1 MAGNIQADTSGDIL
15 VEFDYNNLIV
25 VDPNKTIDNFGNI
38 KERLVDHESLVMYA
52 NLEAE
57 ILPRTKLAV
66 GGTSQDRIRTISV
79 AKINFLK
86 PTKDNFLGVGYYD
99 ELTGRDTV
107 NMKGQNQS
115 KELSHSDSEGN
126 AYIRNTVADE
136 NGVVDNGLLGITQ
149 INITTNTSF
158 VPSVK
163 IELEDVQ
170 GKALFQLGNNSP
182 YAAFFN
188 LPYPQFYLTLK
199 GYYGQAIRYQL
210 NLEKFNA
217 RFNGQTGNYQISLEF
232 RGYKFNILTEVSMGH
247 LLATPHMYSQ
257 IFTVNSNP
265 EQLQTTNTTT
275 QQQSAIEGKIAG
287 EASNS
292 QNTLVTQVTSERGY
306 QKIREVYSDYKSKGL
321 VPPDLPELT
330 LVQLM
335 NKLENFENF
344 IINSYPKANLEPLTN
359 IRDYKSA
366 LSQYYERV
374 RGGAT
379 SWYNKYLDPKPL
391 VLKDKTFVFVYKK
404 NLDKNAINDAKNELN
419 GLVRQYSDIL
429 AKNKTLGV
437 NSPNEIKNNVTVK
450 MIQID
455 VPESSID
462 WALTTTQQTGI
473 QSPTQSD
480 IDIIKRNYNT
490 LYLPVIETTQ
500 QQLGNPILPSFY
512 VFEGDYRFN
521 KEITSMESQAN
532 KKLSEYETA
541 ISADLAD
548 RLQSSSIGLGFKPTV
563 RNVIGVIM
571 ASAEAFIRLL
581 DDVHTNA
588 WDVKYDPVRKRA
600 ILDNPSSAP
609 SSDSRDDVKL
619 SNDSQ
624 AQNQGLSTSEIP
636 VYPWPQFFVETSEDK
651 KGRFQ
656 LKYIADP
663 SVVDLTQGYL
673 YDKWPEVE
681 FVEEFMKGLTQK
693 FNPPVSPPPLETTQ
707 DTNRININAIE
718 YPQLGLAYLNKSE
731 VKFFYEIWERQF
743 LTSYYTGI
751 IRANLGQTNELI
763 NLITEAE
770 VNNIVGSLGVSSP
783 YLSFKLK
790 NYNLTAQN
798 YPTVLESISNN
809 GTGRSYQDFIRDF
822 FVTPYIKT
830 ITENSFSILSTT
842 DLGRIPLVSPQ
853 SKALQSLVN
862 SPNNEPILC
871 DTFPF
876 RDYTW
881 NSNNMADSRQSQL
894 SQVYNTNRTLK
905 VFGPK
910 NLIAN
915 FTDVYNFTENRPV
928 TNFSYLNISQNPTQ
942 NGIVDFDTFY
952 TSRISNYNNF
962 IPTEGLMNNYSHTK
976 KMFYESSV
984 SMLNTPYFINAIQ
997 NGVYNQRKKDLYP
1010 YIQAAYLFINSLP
1023 IASLKEKYKT
1033 YNDGA
1038 TANLDYIASVFKK
1051 YGAIHK
1057 MPYAWVLKMGSV
1069 WHRYKKYK
1077 ETGVDIIESA
1087 WTDFDYLKNYSPV
1100 LSSTTQTYSFD
1111 YSQSPVNIT
1120 LQSGTTN
1127 SISLNVGFYPKV
1139 INDFNYF
1146 YNGFDLYSGYTN
1158 QEIQRSVNL
1167 GLKLYNYGTSN
1178 INGVTY
1184 DSKSFREVT
1193 YSVLA
1198 PRLTLVLEDPTC
1210 NPKNNTKS
1218 GEYYI
1223 IPSFGSNV
1231 NQLNSEGIQSGNL
1244 VINPIDNSNIYNGTV
1259 RTLWSAPN
1267 YGYFDSNSLVKPE
1280 PDEYLNKFFTGS
1292 TEQSPFRLLN
1302 ENTYSKIEEIFAVF
1316 EKKILD
1322 QFETEFLNFSK
1333 PETNVSTGVQIAK
1346 INQSLVDINSTYKN
1360 FQVLFKSLMSVNPQ
1374 STNNQVTDT
1383 DYFNQVFN
1391 NQLSNFGNTI
1401 KNFLQYDIILRY
1413 GNPSN
1418 YRRRIFDSFRSY
1430 NSQTQY
1436 VTNPIQFDPYVQN
1449 SLPSNNGLVTLSES
1463 KQLYPEAWFA
1473 LETEVGF
1480 STISGFTYTNN
1491 GSYIT
1496 DFFIDNNIE
1505 FSENNVVILTPL
1517 IRMYATQKSLNTNFT
1532 PAQFK
1537 SQLDSYLQG
1546 SENLQNYFLNSVLSG
1561 IKGKLP
1567 KQDQLPEKAISSVI
1581 DGQQSKV
1588 ENYEVFKAI
1597 NDKWISGNNFTER
1610 TLFEDILFLD
1620 RASRNIGDTILIDIF
1635 DLKNMFSENSLNQAM
1650 SVYTFISGILIKNN
1664 FTVMN
1669 LPAYVNFYNVQ
1680 DADGTTIP
1688 QPEGSLDFANNM
1700 WGTFLNVDYR
1710 KSSPKMVCFYVGKPS
1725 QYLDLP
1731 KGNFR
1736 YRDDGFE
1743 MRRASEN
1750 PLIENQENKKD
1761 WAVSNKCVGFNVD
1774 IGIRNQNIFHTFSVS
1789 QDSGKA
1795 TSESIN
1801 TQLNM
1806 VDQASGRNTATQN
1819 VGLYNLYKN
1828 RSYQCTVSS
1837 LGNALLQPTMYFNL
1851 RHVPMFNGPYMILQV
1866 DHAIT
1871 PGNFQTTFSGIRQ
1884 GIFDLPSIDNFLQQV
1899 NQNLLTRLQELIRI
1913 RKDDVVVSATTD
1925 NQKSS
1930 NLTNENVNTKSEQN
1944 SCTAKLNPYYA
1955 NQQYDR
1961 AYVSK
1966 ESVLTKLTPKEFSD
1980 ALLAKVPENENLR
1993 AIIYSLCYLKTF
2005 ENNEFYGFDNNFV
2018 TLTLTENLSPSD
2030 SLFLRTYSCVNTSSN
2045 KSEPIANFES
2055 LDKFLDLMISRITP
2069 NVNLILQVGLLQYY
2083 VCSWPKTNISQ
2094 DYFLSNLDQYEKI
2107 KVKLYEGFNSAVKV
2121 GLINELEAR
2130 TIGIS
2135 IELNEKKAPNKPGVT
2150 PTHSPQ
2156 PQDVCPP
2163 PLISSISPL
2172 TGVTGTIVQI
2182 NGRNLLSTTGIT
2194 YNNVLADPKS
2204 IVVYNDET
2212 IRFSIPTTV
2221 QPLPQTAK
2229 IVVRTKFGNVTSTQ
2243 EFTQT
2248 G

>member
-1 MAGNIQADTSGDIL
+1 MAGNIQGDTSGNIL

-38 KERLVDHESLVMYA
+38 KERLVDHENMVMFA

-57 ILPRTKLAV
+57 MLPRTKLAV

-86 PTKDNFLGVGYYD
+86 PTEKNYFTSGYYD
-99 ELTGRDTV
+99 ELTGKDTV
-107 NMKGQNQS
+107 NMRGQNQPAE
-115 KELSHSDSEGN
+115 KTYSDSEGN
-126 AYIRNTVADE
+126 PYIKNTVQDE
-136 NGVVDNGLLGITQ
+136 NGVVENGLLGITQ
-149 INITTNTSF
+149 INISTNSSF

-265 EQLQTTNTTT
+265 QQLQTTNTTT
-275 QQQSAIEGKIAG
+275 QQQSATEAKIAG
-287 EASNS
+287 EAANS
-292 QNTLVTQVTSERGY
+292 PNSLVTQITSERGY

-321 VPPDLPELT
+321 VPADLPELT

-359 IRDYKSA
+359 IRDYKNA

-379 SWYNKYLDPKPL
+379 SWFNEFLDTKPL
-391 VLKDKTFVFVYKK
+391 VLKDKTLVFGFKK
-404 NLDKNAINDAKNELN
+404 NLDQTGINNAKTKLDT
-419 GLVRQYSDIL
+419 LVTEYNNIL
-429 AKNKTLGV
+429 AKNKTLGK
-437 NSPNEIKNNVTVK
+437 NSPNEIKNSITVK
-450 MIQID
+450 TIQID
-455 VPESSID
+455 IPESDID
-462 WALTTTQQTGI
+462 WVATTRQQTGI
-473 QSPTQSD
+473 QQPTQGD
-480 IDIIKRNYNT
+480 VDIIKRNYNT

-500 QQLGNPILPSFY
+500 NQLVKLILPSFY
-512 VFEGDYRFN
+512 VFEGDGRFN
-521 KEITSMESQAN
+521 KEITSMEAQAN

-548 RLQSSSIGLGFKPTV
+548 RLQSSSLGLGFKPTV
-563 RNVIGVIM
+563 RNIIGVIM

-581 DDVHTNA
+581 DEVHTNA
-588 WDVKYDPVRKRA
+588 WDVRDDPVRKSA
-600 ILDNPSSAP
+600 ILSNPSSAP
-609 SSDSRDDVKL
+609 GSDTIDFLTL
-619 SNDSQ
+619 S
-624 AQNQGLSTSEIP
+624 GTP
-636 VYPWPQFFVETSEDK
+636 VYPWPQFFVETPEDK

-663 SVVDLTQGYL
+663 SVVNLTQGYL

-693 FNPPVSPPPLETTQ
+693 FNPPVAPPPLESTQ
-707 DTNRININAIE
+707 DTNIININAIE

-731 VKFFYEIWERQF
+731 IKFLYEIWERQF
-743 LTSYYTGI
+743 LTSHYNGL
-751 IRANLGQTNELI
+751 IRANLSQTTQLI

-770 VNNIVGSLGVSSP
+770 VNNIVKSLGISSP
-783 YLSFKLK
+783 YLTFKLK
-790 NYNLTAQN
+790 NFNITAQN
-798 YPTVLESISNN
+798 YQDVLFSSSND

-830 ITENSFSILSTT
+830 ITENSFSILPTT
-842 DLGRIPLVSPQ
+842 DLGRVPLYSPQ
-853 SKALQSLVN
+853 SQALQSLVN

-871 DTFPF
+871 DTYPF
-876 RDYTW
+876 TNYSW
-881 NSNNMADSRQSQL
+881 VSSNMADSKQSQL

-905 VFGPK
+905 VFSPK

-915 FTDVYNFTENRPV
+915 FTDVYNFNENRPV
-928 TNFSYLNISQNPTQ
+928 TNFSYLNVGQNPTQ
-942 NGIVDFDTFY
+942 DGIIDFDTFY
-952 TSRISNYNNF
+952 INRISNYNNF
-962 IPTEGLMNNYSHTK
+962 IPTEGLMTNYSPSK
-976 KMFYESSV
+976 KLFYDSSV

-1010 YIQAAYLFINSLP
+1010 YVQAAYLFINSLP
-1023 IASLKEKYKT
+1023 LASLKERYKT

-1038 TANLDYIASVFKK
+1038 TTNLDYIASVFKK

-1057 MPYAWVLKMGSV
+1057 MPYAWILKMGSV

-1077 ETGVDIIESA
+1077 ETGVDIIDSA
-1087 WTDFDYLKNYSPV
+1087 WKNFDFLENYSPV
-1100 LSSTTQTYSFD
+1100 QSSTTQTYSFD
-1111 YSQSPVNIT
+1111 YSQKPVNIT
-1120 LQSGTTN
+1120 LQNETTD
-1127 SISLNVGFYPKV
+1127 SITLNVGFYPKV

-1146 YNGFDLYSGYTN
+1146 YNGFDFYSGYTN
-1158 QEIQRSVNL
+1158 EEIQRSVNL
-1167 GLKLYNYGTSN
+1167 GLKVYSYGTSN
-1178 INGVTY
+1178 IFGVNYNNKTFGE
-1184 DSKSFREVT
+1184 ST
-1193 YSVLA
+1193 YSI
-1198 PRLTLVLEDPTC
+1198 LTPKLSIVLEDPTC
-1210 NPKNNTKS
+1210 NPIDNTKS

-1223 IPSFGSNV
+1223 VPSFGSNV
-1231 NQLNSEGIQSGNL
+1231 NQLNTDAIQSGTL
-1244 VINPIDNSNIYNGTV
+1244 VIDPINNSNIYNGTI
-1259 RTLWSAPN
+1259 RSLWAAPN
-1267 YGYFDSNSLVKPE
+1267 YGYFDSNSLVKPTPE
-1280 PDEYLNKFFTGS
+1280 EYMNSFFTGS
-1292 TEQSPFRLLN
+1292 TEQTPFRLLN
-1302 ENTYSKIEEIFAVF
+1302 EDKYSKIEEIFSVF

-1322 QFETEFLNFSK
+1322 QFEIEFLNFTRA
-1333 PETNVSTGVQIAK
+1333 ETNIYTGVQIARL
-1346 INQSLVDINSTYKN
+1346 NQSLVDINSSYKN
-1360 FQVLFKSLMSVNPQ
+1360 FQALFKSLMVVNSQPQNNQ
-1374 STNNQVTDT
+1374 STESE
-1383 DYFNQVFN
+1383 YFKQIFN
-1391 NQLSNFGNTI
+1391 NQLSNFANTI
-1401 KNFLQYDIILRY
+1401 KNFLQYDVILRY

-1418 YRRRIFDSFRSY
+1418 YRRRIFDSYRSY

-1436 VTNPIQFDPYVQN
+1436 VTNPIPFEPYVQN
-1449 SLPSNNGLVTLSES
+1449 SLPSSNGTTTLAQS
-1463 KQLYPEAWFA
+1463 KSAYPEAWLT

-1480 STISGFTYTNN
+1480 STISGFEYSSR

-1505 FSENNVVILTPL
+1505 FSEENVVILAP
-1517 IRMYATQKSLNTNFT
+1517 IIKMYATQKSQYQNFG
-1532 PAQFK
+1532 ASQFK
-1537 SQLDSYLQG
+1537 TQLNSYLEG
-1546 SENLQNYFLNSVLSG
+1546 SQNLQNYFLNSVLSG
-1561 IKGKLP
+1561 VKGKLP
-1567 KQDQLPEKAISSVI
+1567 DQQQLPEKAIASVI

-1597 NDKWISGNNFTER
+1597 NDKWIAGNNFNER

-1635 DLKNMFSENSLNQAM
+1635 DLKNMFSEKSLNQAM

-1710 KSSPKMVCFYVGKPS
+1710 NSSPKMVCFYVGKPS
-1725 QYLDLP
+1725 QYLALP

-1736 YRDDGFE
+1736 FRDDAFE

-1761 WAVSNKCVGFNVD
+1761 WALSNKCVGFNVD

-1806 VDQASGRNTATQN
+1806 VDQANGRNTATQN

-1871 PGNFQTTFSGIRQ
+1871 PGNFQTTFTGIRQ
-1884 GIFDLPSIDNFLQQV
+1884 GIFDLPSIDNFLQQI
-1899 NQNLLTRLQELIRI
+1899 NQNLLTRLQELIKV
-1913 RKDDVVVSATTD
+1913 RKDDPAISATTD
-1925 NQKSS
+1925 NQKSADI
-1930 NLTNENVNTKSEQN
+1930 TNQDVNTKAEQN

-1961 AYVSK
+1961 AYVAK
-1966 ESVLTKLTPKEFSD
+1966 DATLTTITPKQLSD
-1980 ALLAKVPENENLR
+1980 VLLAKIPNNENLR
-1993 AIIYSLCYLKTF
+1993 SIIYTLCYLKTF
-2005 ENNEFYGFDNNFV
+2005 EKDKFNAFDNNFV

-2030 SLFLRTYSCVNTSSN
+2030 SLFLRTYSCVNTSEN

-2055 LDKFLDLMISRITP
+2055 LDKFVDFMISRLTP

-2083 VCSWPKTNISQ
+2083 VCSWPKTNVSSE
-2094 DYFLSNLDQYEKI
+2094 YFLSNISQYDKI
-2107 KVKLYEGFNSAVKV
+2107 KEKLYEGVKSAVSV
-2121 GLINELEAR
+2121 GVITELEGK
-2130 TIGIS
+2130 TIGLTIQLS
-2135 IELNEKKAPNKPGVT
+2135 EKKAPNKPGVT
-2150 PTHSPQ
+2150 PTPSPN
-2156 PQDVCPP
+2156 PVDICPP

-2172 TGVTGTIVQI
+2172 TGNTGTIVQI
-2182 NGRNLLSTTGIT
+2182 NGRNLLSTSGIT
-2194 YNNVLADPKS
+2194 FNN
-2204 IVVYNDET
+2204 IEVVFNTITIYNDET
-2212 IRFSIPTTV
+2212 LRFSIPDTV
-2221 QPLPQTAK
+2221 QPLPQTGK
-2229 IVVRTKFGNVTSTQ
+2229 VKVRTKFGNATSTQ
-2243 EFTQT
+2243 DFTQY
-2248 G
+2248 